1 VTYLTSTKFVERI
14 WEYPL
19 LYNTDKWRNFSM
31 IGLGTIVNVIAVLAG
46 AAIGMIIKGGLP
58 QRFEKTILGAIGLAT
73 FFIGITGALSG
84 MLVINENHGV
94 SSQYTMLMIISLV
107 VGAFLGELINI
118 EKRLDTFGEWCKK
131 RFKFKGNKAVPASN
145 DTFVEG
151 FVSSALLFC
160 VGAMSIVG
168 SLEDGLS
175 ANATTLYAKSIL
187 DGVAAMIFSAS
198 LGVGVFFSVIPLA
211 IYQGGITLMAKFIK
225 PYLSDVIIGQM
236 SFVGSILIFA
246 IGFNLIFGKKIKVGN
261 MLPAMFMP
269 ILIDG
274 IVQFVKKWLTL
285 M

>member
-1 VTYLTSTKFVERI
+1 
-14 WEYPL
+14 
-19 LYNTDKWRNFSM
+19 M

-84 MLVINENHGV
+84 MLVIDESHSV
-94 SSQYTMLMIISLV
+94 SSQHTMLMIISLV
-107 VGAFLGELINI
+107 VGAFFGELINI

-131 RFKFKGNKAVPASN
+131 RFKFIGGKVGSTSAGSISN

-160 VGAMSIVG
+160 VGAMAIVG
-168 SLEDGLS
+168 ALEDGLS

-211 IYQGGITLMAKFIK
+211 IYQGSITLMAKFIK
-225 PYLSDVIIGQM
+225 PYLSDMVISQM

-274 IVQFVKKWLTL
+274 IVQIAKKWLTL

>member
-1 VTYLTSTKFVERI
+1 
-14 WEYPL
+14 
-19 LYNTDKWRNFSM
+19 M

-84 MLVINENHGV
+84 MLVIDESHSV
-94 SSQYTMLMIISLV
+94 SSQHTMLMIISLV

-131 RFKFKGNKAVPASN
+131 RFKFIGGKVGSTAVNSTSVGSISN

-160 VGAMSIVG
+160 VGAMAIVG
-168 SLEDGLS
+168 ALEDGLS

-211 IYQGGITLMAKFIK
+211 IYQGSITLMAKFIK
-225 PYLSDVIIGQM
+225 PYLSDMVISQM

-274 IVQFVKKWLTL
+274 IVQIAKKWLTL

>member
-1 VTYLTSTKFVERI
+1 
-14 WEYPL
+14 
-19 LYNTDKWRNFSM
+19 M

-46 AAIGMIIKGGLP
+46 ASVGMIIKGGLP
-58 QRFEKTILGAIGLAT
+58 RRFEKTILGAIGLAT

-84 MLVINENHGV
+84 MLVIDENHSV

-107 VGAFLGELINI
+107 VGAFLGELIDI
-118 EKRLDTFGEWCKK
+118 EKRLDTFGEWCKT
-131 RFKFKGNKAVPASN
+131 RFKFKGSGN

-160 VGAMSIVG
+160 VGAMAIVG
-168 SLEDGLS
+168 SLEDGLN

-225 PYLSDVIIGQM
+225 PYLSDVIISQM
-236 SFVGSILIFA
+236 SFVGSVLIFA

-269 ILIDG
+269 ILIEG
-274 IVQFVKKWLTL
+274 IVQIAKKWLTL

>member
-1 VTYLTSTKFVERI
+1 
-14 WEYPL
+14 
-19 LYNTDKWRNFSM
+19 M
-31 IGLGTIVNVIAVLAG
+31 IGLGTIANVIAVLAG

-84 MLVINENHGV
+84 MLVIDENHSV
-94 SSQYTMLMIISLV
+94 SSQHTMLMIISLV
-107 VGAFLGELINI
+107 IGAALGEAINI
-118 EKRLDTFGEWCKK
+118 EKRLNTFGEWCKR
-131 RFKFKGNKAVPASN
+131 RFQKTGSDELPSK

-151 FVSSALLFC
+151 FISSALLFC
-160 VGAMSIVG
+160 VGAMAIVG
-168 SLEDGLS
+168 ALEDGLGL
-175 ANATTLYAKSIL
+175 NATTLYAKSIL

-198 LGVGVFFSVIPLA
+198 LGVGVFFAVIPLA
-211 IYQGGITLMAKFIK
+211 IYQGGITLLAKFIE
-225 PYLSDVIIGQM
+225 PYLSDALISQM

-274 IVQFVKKWLTL
+274 IIQITKKLLTL

>member
-1 VTYLTSTKFVERI
+1 
-14 WEYPL
+14 
-19 LYNTDKWRNFSM
+19 M

-84 MLVINENHGV
+84 MLVIDESHSV
-94 SSQYTMLMIISLV
+94 SSQHTMLMIISLV

-131 RFKFKGNKAVPASN
+131 RFKFIGGKVGSISN

-160 VGAMSIVG
+160 VGAMAIVG
-168 SLEDGLS
+168 ALEDGLS

-211 IYQGGITLMAKFIK
+211 IYQGSITLMAKFIK
-225 PYLSDVIIGQM
+225 PYLSDMVISQM

-274 IVQFVKKWLTL
+274 IVQIAKKWLTL

>member
-1 VTYLTSTKFVERI
+1 
-14 WEYPL
+14 
-19 LYNTDKWRNFSM
+19 M

-84 MLVINENHGV
+84 MLVIDENHSV
-94 SSQYTMLMIISLV
+94 SSQHTMLMIISLV

-131 RFKFKGNKAVPASN
+131 RFKFIGGKVGSTSVGSISN

-160 VGAMSIVG
+160 VGAMAIVG
-168 SLEDGLS
+168 ALEDGLS

-211 IYQGGITLMAKFIK
+211 IYQGSITLMAKFIK
-225 PYLSDVIIGQM
+225 PYLSDMVISQM

-274 IVQFVKKWLTL
+274 IVQIAKKWLTL